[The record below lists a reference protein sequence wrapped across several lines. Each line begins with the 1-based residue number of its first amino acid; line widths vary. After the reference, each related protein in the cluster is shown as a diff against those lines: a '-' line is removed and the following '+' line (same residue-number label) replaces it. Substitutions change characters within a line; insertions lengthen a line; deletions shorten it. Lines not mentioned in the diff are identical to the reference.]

1 MKTLRIKKKKYFI
14 AGSIL
19 ILLFLITG
27 TVVFYI
33 WQGRNEKLPEE
44 KKEEAAYPSLSTS
57 DQETADLYAELYETS
72 AEEVAK
78 IQVKTGDWEQTGKE
92 LEKEFFTIPENT
104 KYQMSKE
111 GYSLDDLQEAEKLSA
126 KTGRKAMEL
135 IQAKGKISD
144 NRSWSDVVKDS
155 EILSAEEQLGL
166 SKEQIKQLM
175 DRSLEKKDRMEAA
188 ILILNETY
196 TFDEI
201 IKGLDD
207 GKTIDALKK

>member
-1 MKTLRIKKKKYFI
+1 MKTLRIKKKKYI
-14 AGSIL
+14 ITSSML

-27 TVVFYI
+27 TVIFYI
-33 WQGRNEKLPEE
+33 WQGRNEKLPAE
-44 KKEEAAYPSLSTS
+44 KKEETAYPSLSAS
-57 DQETADLYAELYETS
+57 DQETADLYAQLYETS
-72 AEEVAK
+72 GEEVAK

-126 KTGRKAMEL
+126 KTGKKAMEL

-166 SKEQIKQLM
+166 SKEQIKQLK
-175 DRSLEKKDRMEAA
+175 DRSLEKEDRMEVA

-207 GKTIDALKK
+207 GKTIDDLKK